1 MFIKGSRS
9 KFRGNPHVM
18 FYTQM
23 HQAAI
28 KATFKILKT
37 QCWFSA
43 GKVTTYKKYL
53 TLKTIR
59 NQQFLIK
66 SIQCQECLTEWNNF
80 LKYLTHRV
88 TWRLRRYFLL
98 NILND

>member
-1 MFIKGSRS
+1 MFIKGSLS

-80 LKYLTHRV
+80 FKYLTHRV